1 MNGGGRYKRMPPSIR
16 SGDPMNDVPVEHSLW
31 PYPASV
37 ERQPGEWYLPPEIT
51 TSVEHPGI
59 AEFDAIE
66 ALWFLR
72 PIGPSLSEVS
82 DVRVRRADLPAGA
95 YRLTVDAERGVEI
108 RIRDRP
114 GLLAAAT
121 TLRQLLP
128 DDAWR
133 PTPVTRG
140 TWFVPAVVVDDEPV
154 HEWRGLMI
162 DVARHFLPVN
172 QVLRYIDLVAMHKL
186 NVLHLHLTDNQGW
199 RVESRCRPRLNEIA
213 SWRPETALGHP
224 LEAIMSGAS
233 RLTFDGT
240 PHGGLYTHA
249 DLAAIAAHGKVRGV
263 TVVPEIDLP
272 GHSAALLAA
281 VPELASS
288 VAPARSHPD
297 AFTSLRPATIS
308 PLPSAMEVIGELL
321 EEVASAVGGPYLHVG
336 GDEAD
341 LSEWETAPEV
351 IDYRKTL
358 ALSDVSALGQ
368 HVNQTLT
375 STVISL
381 GRLPIFWDE
390 AFAAGGLDER
400 AFVMCWR
407 GESIGLRAAAAGHKV
422 IMAPVDPTYL
432 DYAEV
437 DDADEPVALGYG
449 NDIARLAGWAPP
461 GGGSSR
467 ILGCHAPIWTEA
479 VPDGRLLDY
488 RVFPR
493 LCLLAQAA
501 WSGRPSEW
509 PGRRVALER
518 HCGRLQAAG
527 VEFRPLD
534 GPHPWQ
540 RGGTGARRWAG
551 GFSIETVGAFLAQQ
565 ADEEL

>member
-1 MNGGGRYKRMPPSIR
+1 MTDI
-16 SGDPMNDVPVEHSLW
+16 PVEHSLW

-37 ERQPGEWYLPPEIT
+37 ERQAGEWHLPPEVSA
-51 TSVEHPGI
+51 SVQHPEI

-72 PIGPSLSEVS
+72 PIRASLGEAA
-82 DVRVRRADLPAGA
+82 DLRVRRADVPTGA
-95 YRLTVDAERGVEI
+95 YRLAVDAARGVDI
-108 RIRDRP
+108 GVCDRA
-114 GLLAAAT
+114 GLLAAAS

-140 TWFVPAVVVDDEPV
+140 TWLVPAVVVDDRPA

-172 QVLRYIDLVAMHKL
+172 QVLRYVDLMAMHKL

-199 RVESRCRPRLNEIA
+199 RVESRCRPQLNQVA
-213 SWRPETALGHP
+213 SWRPETSVGHP
-224 LEAIMSGAS
+224 LEAIMSGES
-233 RLTFDGT
+233 SLTFDGT

-249 DLAAIAAHGKVRGV
+249 DLAAVAAHGRARGV

-281 VPELASS
+281 VPELATS
-288 VAPARSHPD
+288 VAPVRSHPD
-297 AFTSLRPATIS
+297 AFASLRPATIS
-308 PLPSAMEVIGELL
+308 PVPSALELIGELL
-321 EEVASAVGGPYLHVG
+321 GEVASAVGGPYLHVG

-351 IDYRKTL
+351 IEHRKTL
-358 ALSDVSALGQ
+358 ALPDVSALRR
-368 HVNQTLT
+368 HLNQTLA
-375 STVISL
+375 STVLGL

-390 AFAAGGLDER
+390 AFAAGGLDGR
-400 AFVMCWR
+400 ALVMCWR
-407 GESIGLRAAAAGHKV
+407 GESIGLRAAKAGHKV

-432 DYAEV
+432 DYAEM
-437 DDADEPVALGYG
+437 DSADEPVALGYG
-449 NDIARLAGWAPP
+449 NDVRRLAAWKPP
-461 GGGSSR
+461 GGGPSR
-467 ILGCHAPIWTEA
+467 IIGCHAPIWTEA
-479 VPDGRLLDY
+479 VPDARLLDY

-493 LCLLAQAA
+493 LCVLAQAA
-501 WSGRPSEW
+501 WSGGPSEW
-509 PGRRVALER
+509 PESRAALER
-518 HCGRLQAAG
+518 HCGRLPAAG

-534 GPHPWQ
+534 GPRPWQ

-551 GFSIETVGAFLAQQ
+551 GIPVETVATFLARQV
-565 ADEEL
+565 DEELSARATGHPETS